1 MEKITNI
8 EAVTD
13 LLRRVERHEPWSV
26 SALLDMS
33 ADSRQGLAFT
43 ENDIRIVERCADLR
57 IGPEWLG
64 KYAHRICAWM
74 QNAVTVHQAEIQG
87 IVSDTDAATI
97 QVMEMV
103 CRNLIGRHG
112 EKEAMRRII
121 QEFEPDVE
129 EGRLWITAFRQ
140 AKKETNTTI

>member
-74 QNAVTVHQAEIQG
+74 QNAVTVHQAEIQS
-87 IVSDTDAATI
+87 IVYDTDAATI

-140 AKKETNTTI
+140 AKKET

>member
-1 MEKITNI
+1 MTPITNI
-8 EAVTD
+8 EFVTD
-13 LLRRVERHEPWSV
+13 LLRRVEQYKPWSV
-26 SALLDMS
+26 SDMLDMS
-33 ADSRQGLAFT
+33 ADARQGLAFT
-43 ENDIRIVERCADLR
+43 DNDVRIVERCADLR

-74 QNAVTVHQAEIQG
+74 QNAVTVHQAEMQSV
-87 IVSDTDAATI
+87 VSDTDAATI
-97 QVMEMV
+97 QVMEIV

-121 QEFEPDVE
+121 EYFKPDVE

-140 AKKETNTTI
+140 AKKDI

>member
-1 MEKITNI
+1 METITNI

-13 LLRRVERHEPWSV
+13 LLRRVERYEPWSV
-26 SALLDMS
+26 SEMLDMS
-33 ADSRQGLAFT
+33 SKSRQGLAFT

-74 QNAVTVHQAEIQG
+74 QNAVQVHQAEMQSV
-87 IVSDTDAATI
+87 VSDTDAATI
-97 QVMEMV
+97 EVARMV
-103 CRNLIGRHG
+103 CGNLISQHG

-121 QEFEPDVE
+121 EEFEPDVE